1 MENKLNFLMSKVKFG
16 NHKRYQEWFHKSYLS
31 TAESQNLCPDLI
43 RYICC
48 VIHPTNEIL
57 CSDIIPRWAVIG
69 WLLLQCKSNS
79 IAAECKL
86 ALFFDWLTFQLD
98 KDNIMNIE
106 PAVLVMYHNL
116 KHHTA
121 TSITLLDFLI
131 RIQADFYP
139 PLQQALKQGV
149 HNSFKLLLEKRV
161 LPSLAPI
168 FESNKLDPEL
178 KLVLFRTSAVE
189 LKFGVFT
196 VIRHEA

>member
-1 MENKLNFLMSKVKFG
+1 MLNLLQTRSQRKFIAARLTPEMENKLNFLMSKVKFG
-16 NHKRYQEWFHKSYLS
+16 NQKRYQDWFHKSYLS

-57 CSDIIPRWAVIG
+57 CSEVIPRWAVIG

-106 PAVLVMYHNL
+106 PAILVMYHNL
-116 KHHTA
+116 KHHPA
-121 TSITLLDFLI
+121 TSITLLDFLC
-131 RIQADFYP
+131 RIQTQFYP
-139 PLQQALKQGV
+139 PLEQAIKQGV
-149 HNSFKLLLEKRV
+149 HNSFKLVLEKRV
-161 LPSLAPI
+161 LPSLTPI
-168 FESNKLDPEL
+168 FESNKLDADL
-178 KLVLFRTSAVE
+178 K
-189 LKFGVFT
+189 
-196 VIRHEA
+196 